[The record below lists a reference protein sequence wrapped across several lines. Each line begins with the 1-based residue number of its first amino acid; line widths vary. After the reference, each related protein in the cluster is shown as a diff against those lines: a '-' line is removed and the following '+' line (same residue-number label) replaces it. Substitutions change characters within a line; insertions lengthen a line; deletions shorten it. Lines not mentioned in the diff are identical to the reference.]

1 MLTKF
6 PGGLSVGSPALPDS
20 HPAEKYLA
28 SLRNP
33 QSQRTMRTAL
43 NNIAVLHGLKPA
55 IRFGLDETGRERKQD
70 VTYLNCDW
78 AAFTPQ
84 QVAALQLY
92 QPSTV
97 NKILS
102 ALRGVLGTAY
112 DLELMDANAYHR
124 AVKVK
129 GLPAEPKPA
138 GRDLSD
144 DDIKELVK
152 VCKADKTPAGARDAA
167 MLGIWY
173 TCGIRRA
180 ELVRLELADFDPT
193 LGKLTIRG
201 SKIRRSR
208 TVYVPKSALTAL
220 QVWLIIRGLEPG
232 PLFWAINK
240 AGKLLGKPMS
250 AQAAYKRLK
259 CRVAQAGVADF
270 SPHDFRRTFVANL
283 LDKGADIG
291 TVAKLAGHASVTTT
305 ARYDRRAEEAK
316 RKAAELLHFP
326 F

>member
-6 PGGLSVGSPALPDS
+6 PGGLSVGGPGLPDS
-20 HPAEKYLA
+20 QPAEKYLA
-28 SLRNP
+28 SLRSP

-43 NNIAVLHGLKPA
+43 NNIAVLHGVKPA
-55 IRFGLDETGRERKQD
+55 IRYGRDEIGRERKQD

-78 AAFTPQ
+78 AAFTPK
-84 QVAALQLY
+84 QVAAIRSKLVRLY
-92 QPSTV
+92 QPSSI

-112 DLELMDANAYHR
+112 DLDLMDANAYNR

-129 GLPAEPKPA
+129 GVRAEPKPA
-138 GRDLSD
+138 GRDLTED
-144 DDIKELVK
+144 DVKALVK

-180 ELVRLELADFDPT
+180 ELVRLDLADFDPT

-201 SKIRRSR
+201 SKGRTAR
-208 TVYVPKSALTAL
+208 TVYVPKSAVTAL
-220 QVWLIIRGLEPG
+220 QVWLIIRGLEGG
-232 PLFWAINK
+232 PLFSAINK
-240 AGKLLGKPMS
+240 AGKLLGKSMS

-259 CRVAQAGVADF
+259 GRIAQAGVADF
-270 SPHDFRRTFVANL
+270 SPHDFRRTFVA
-283 LDKGADIG
+283 
-291 TVAKLAGHASVTTT
+291 
-305 ARYDRRAEEAK
+305 
-316 RKAAELLHFP
+316 
-326 F
+326 